1 MVGVKGTGV
10 AGHRFE
16 TADGG
21 MGIELR
27 VHAAGVTKGVPYK
40 MNMYYESTMLIPF
53 GSLALA
59 TQTYPEK
66 IVVALET
73 GTSGQVKSFQ
83 LYGICDAYVANGVTA
98 GVYLEACNGDTDF
111 TSQSSTK
118 DVNTSAMALEA
129 NATGSSALKKIVLND
144 IPTPC
149 AAS

>member
-27 VHAAGVTKGVPYK
+27 CHGTVYKGYPYK
-40 MNMYYESTMLIPF
+40 MNLYNSTTVPF
-53 GSLALA
+53 GTLAPA

-66 IVVALET
+66 IVVALEA
-73 GTSGQVKSFQ
+73 GASGEVKCFQ

-98 GVYLEACNGDTDF
+98 GVYLEACNTDTDF